1 MKLKEKDLLQL
12 GLRQFIRVYE
22 DNMATETWTFDL
34 DKSTKGPIK
43 VEIQWKHKIDEDWDN
58 IQKTSK
64 AMRSIERNQ
73 KKGKK
78 IPLTLTPSFSALSL
92 IASYSEGCINICT
105 RLLLVSTTA

>member
-43 VEIQWKHKIDEDWDN
+43 VEIQWKHKIDEDWGD

-78 IPLTLTPSFSALSL
+78 IPLTHQKWINPANGKEVGYQRAKALSL
-92 IASYSEGCINICT
+92 I
-105 RLLLVSTTA
+105 